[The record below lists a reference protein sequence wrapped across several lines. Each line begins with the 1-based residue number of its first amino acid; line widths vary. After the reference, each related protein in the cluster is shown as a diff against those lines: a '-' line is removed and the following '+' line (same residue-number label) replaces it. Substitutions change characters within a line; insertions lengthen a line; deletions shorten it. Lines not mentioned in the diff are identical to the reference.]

1 MIHREIKA
9 QLILV
14 YLNEE
19 DPMKED
25 NTIGHRQMSKMMGSA
40 FFRLKSQ
47 IILFFCF
54 FYVIVLH
61 CARGT
66 LDAKVRYG
74 IYVCIALIQPR
85 VID

>member
-25 NTIGHRQMSKMMGSA
+25 NTIDHRQMSKMMGSA

-47 IILFFCF
+47 IILFFF
-54 FYVIVLH
+54 LM
-61 CARGT
+61 
-66 LDAKVRYG
+66 
-74 IYVCIALIQPR
+74 
-85 VID
+85 